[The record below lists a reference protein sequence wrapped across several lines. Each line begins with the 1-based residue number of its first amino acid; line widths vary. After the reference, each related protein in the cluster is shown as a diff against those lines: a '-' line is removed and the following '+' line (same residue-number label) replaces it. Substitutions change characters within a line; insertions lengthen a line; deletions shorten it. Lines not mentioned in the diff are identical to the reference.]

1 MCYFSFQAR
10 KSTISPGMNLFVRPR
25 APNHPN
31 NDALDTLRPCVE
43 HNFSW
48 NNKNMIKRNFTSR
61 FTGQPSSGEGITLEE
76 LKLRFYWESK
86 KLTII
91 IWVSS

>member
-48 NNKNMIKRNFTSR
+48 NNKNM
-61 FTGQPSSGEGITLEE
+61 EE

>member
-43 HNFSW
+43 HNCSW
-48 NNKNMIKRNFTSR
+48 NNKNM
-61 FTGQPSSGEGITLEE
+61 EE

>member
-43 HNFSW
+43 YNFSW
-48 NNKNMIKRNFTSR
+48 NNKNMIKSN
-61 FTGQPSSGEGITLEE
+61 
-76 LKLRFYWESK
+76 
-86 KLTII
+86 
-91 IWVSS
+91 

>member
-31 NDALDTLRPCVE
+31 NDALDTLRPCLE

-48 NNKNMIKRNFTSR
+48 NNKNMIKRN
-61 FTGQPSSGEGITLEE
+61 
-76 LKLRFYWESK
+76 LKSATFHIAVYGA
-86 KLTII
+86 TIFR
-91 IWVSS
+91 

>member
-10 KSTISPGMNLFVRPR
+10 KSTISPDMNLLVRPR

-43 HNFSW
+43 YNFSW
-48 NNKNMIKRNFTSR
+48 NNKNMIKSN
-61 FTGQPSSGEGITLEE
+61 
-76 LKLRFYWESK
+76 
-86 KLTII
+86 
-91 IWVSS
+91 